1 MKKMKR
7 INYKV
12 PPYVIHLLVVS
23 IITAALTILMQ
34 VILPAYSTPAMPF
47 IVLFFFFVTLFS
59 LYVVLRDQSQRD
71 SRKFVSG
78 YMLSRIIKFMS
89 CLLFLLIYFIA
100 SKEDRWR
107 FAGAFMVIYLIFAI
121 SEIFILK
128 RENSRLQKL
137 RDAEKQNPTETGN
150 DEHAGQK

>member
-23 IITAALTILMQ
+23 IIVAALTILMQ
-34 VILPAYSTPAMPF
+34 VALPAYSTPAMPF
-47 IVLFFFFVTLFS
+47 IVLFFFIVTLFS

-107 FAGAFMVIYLIFAI
+107 FAGAFMVIYLIFAVC
-121 SEIFILK
+121 EIFILK
-128 RENSRLQKL
+128 KENSRLQK
-137 RDAEKQNPTETGN
+137 AQKEKES
-150 DEHAGQK
+150 DERSRQE